1 MDYAYVDEE
10 SCLLLN
16 NNEYSKRLED
26 YIVRRKIIQTIGKA
40 DMAAEP
46 RWGEKLKSF
55 LALLLAI

>member
-1 MDYAYVDEE
+1 VDEE